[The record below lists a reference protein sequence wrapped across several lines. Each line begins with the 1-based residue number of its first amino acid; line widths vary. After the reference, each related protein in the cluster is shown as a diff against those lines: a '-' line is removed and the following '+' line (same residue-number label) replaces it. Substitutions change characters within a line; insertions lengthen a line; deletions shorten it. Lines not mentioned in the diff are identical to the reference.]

1 MIRHGYYEYWLTFLA
16 ASRRED
22 AVDFFVEAALVVDF
36 EEGFKAFLVAGS
48 GLAFV
53 LEAVFAGLAEILG
66 SLASFFTVAFFVVS
80 LVSLVAVSFLAA
92 GFFVAEDFVALV
104 TVVLDPDLVA
114 DLAGAFLVDVDLG
127 AFAGLF

>member
-1 MIRHGYYEYWLTFLA
+1 
-16 ASRRED
+16 
-22 AVDFFVEAALVVDF
+22 VDFFVEAALVVDF
-36 EEGFKAFLVAGS
+36 EEGFKAFLAAGS
-48 GLAFV
+48 GLAFAFV

-92 GFFVAEDFVALV
+92 GFLVAEDFVALV